1 MEELLYKHS
10 EKISC
15 CILRYRAHIQPEI
28 HPCNLWYLRDSPKQ
42 LHLKKYATSPLL
54 EIKTHTTSAATS
66 AHLDLKATLGYL
78 HTSVPIRVLY
88 KGIPVV
94 LIGNK
99 ALLLLF
105 FSFHGRVWKTR
116 SWIAAQH
123 TQPRPTAQPLS
134 QLTSQSTKMSSF
146 LLFLLPWSVIKRADM
161 ANRKSSGDIRNQTEI
176 KPPKLH
182 ALNRA
187 FPFSVWGR
195 SFYFG

>member
-42 LHLKKYATSPLL
+42 LHLKKYATSPVRNQNPHHIGSNLC
-54 EIKTHTTSAATS
+54 
-66 AHLDLKATLGYL
+66 TLGFKSYAWL
-78 HTSVPIRVLY
+78 FAHQCPYKSVIWRDSCRANRQQSTF
-88 KGIPVV
+88 I
-94 LIGNK
+94 
-99 ALLLLF
+99 AF
-105 FSFHGRVWKTR
+105 FFFHGRVWKIR

-123 TQPRPTAQPLS
+123 TQPRPTARPLS
-134 QLTSQSTKMSSF
+134 QLTSQSTKLSSF
-146 LLFLLPWSVIKRADM
+146 LLFLLPWSIIKCADM
-161 ANRKSSGDIRNQTEI
+161 ANRKISGDIRNQTEI

-182 ALNRA
+182 ALNRV